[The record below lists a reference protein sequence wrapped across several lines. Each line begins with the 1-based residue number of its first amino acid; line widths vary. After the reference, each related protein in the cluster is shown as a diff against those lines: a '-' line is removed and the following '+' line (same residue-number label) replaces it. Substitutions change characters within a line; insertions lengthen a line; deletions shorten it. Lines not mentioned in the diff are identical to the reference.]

1 MIDPLTQKYL
11 EVLTEGKN
19 NNGTVKGEKNKP
31 GKSFEGTEKLNK
43 EKNTS
48 TKNAKVQKPT
58 EDKRNSTSSR
68 DGKMENCKKVV
79 TDSINSFEELYNKVL
94 KEDDSFGWSI
104 QDDTEE
110 GDGDESS
117 TESEYEF
124 DSGEMDNEGEG
135 EGEGEEETE
144 TEGEEVTITLD
155 KDTAQK
161 LIDILQAAV
170 GGMEDS
176 EEDTEEDE
184 EDEESGE
191 DEEDLF
197 SGVSDEE
204 DEEDETLTKE
214 EVDAEIV
221 GHSLVDQEKLLKGM
235 NKPANGVVKGAI
247 SAKKKKAQVPLTGK
261 GFKGELSPQGDKGK
275 VLQGKNNKV
284 PAVNAG
290 NKSFFDNK

>member
-31 GKSFEGTEKLNK
+31 GKPAFEGTDKLNK

-48 TKNAKVQKPT
+48 TKNAKIQKPT
-58 EDKRNSTSSR
+58 EDKRNSASSR
-68 DGKMENCKKVV
+68 DGKMGKCKNIV
-79 TDSINSFEELYNKVL
+79 TDSINSFEDLYNKVL
-94 KEDDSFGWSI
+94 KEDDSFGWSM
-104 QDDTEE
+104 QDDTENEEE
-110 GDGDESS
+110 GDDTS

-124 DSGEMDNEGEG
+124 DSGEMDDEGEMG
-135 EGEGEEETE
+135 DEGEMDD
-144 TEGEEVTITLD
+144 EGEEVTLTLD
-155 KDTAQK
+155 KETAQK

-170 GGMEDS
+170 GSGEEGEEEGEEES
-176 EEDTEEDE
+176 EEE
-184 EDEESGE
+184 G
-191 DEEDLF
+191 EEDLF
-197 SGVSDEE
+197 SGVSDEDE
-204 DEEDETLTKE
+204 DEDETLTKE

-235 NKPANGVVKGAI
+235 NKPSNGVVKGAI

-261 GFKGELSPQGDKGK
+261 GFKGELSPQGDKSK

>member
-48 TKNAKVQKPT
+48 TKNAKIQKPT

-79 TDSINSFEELYNKVL
+79 TDSINSFEDLYNKVL
-94 KEDDSFGWSI
+94 KEDDSFGWSM
-104 QDDTEE
+104 QDDTENEDE
-110 GDGDESS
+110 GDETS
-117 TESEYEF
+117 TDSEYEF
-124 DSGEMDNEGEG
+124 DSGEMDEEGEMG
-135 EGEGEEETE
+135 DEEEMGD
-144 TEGEEVTITLD
+144 EGEEVTLTLD
-155 KDTAQK
+155 KETAQK

-170 GGMEDS
+170 GGGEES
-176 EEDTEEDE
+176 EEEGE
-184 EDEESGE
+184 EESEEEG
-191 DEEDLF
+191 EEDLF
-197 SGVSDEE
+197 SGVSDEDE
-204 DEEDETLTKE
+204 DEEEDETLTKE

-235 NKPANGVVKGAI
+235 NKPSNGVVKGAI

-261 GFKGELSPQGDKGK
+261 GFKGELSPQGDKSK